1 MLIDYMY
8 IYLVALILS
17 MFIATDFVET
27 LVENLDQLFNF
38 SVFLMGNLCNLA
50 GYCLIWIEYHMCTI
64 YPKEGLP
71 ILPPSILFL
80 YLLPPSILFVHLLG
94 KSVLRYTHTNLKL
107 LFKNN

>member
-64 YPKEGLP
+64 YPKEGSSNSTSFHP
-71 ILPPSILFL
+71 FSIPSTSFH
-80 YLLPPSILFVHLLG
+80 PFCTPSREKCITIYSYKFEV
-94 KSVLRYTHTNLKL
+94 VI
-107 LFKNN
+107 